1 MEAAEVVQAQALQ
14 SPVKEVMDTVEVV
27 QDQAL
32 KSPVKEVMEA
42 AEEVTR
48 TRDQPPM
55 AEVAQ
60 AEVPMSPVQ
69 APMSPVQV
77 QAVEVVMEVTSNSC
91 DGTINGIKG
100 FNMKNFKFTIPLIFV
115 NCIDLILEFLFT
127 K

>member
-1 MEAAEVVQAQALQ
+1 
-14 SPVKEVMDTVEVV
+14 MDTAEVV

-42 AEEVTR
+42 VEEDTC

-55 AEVAQ
+55 VEVAL

-69 APMSPVQV
+69 APESLMKEVMEV
-77 QAVEVVMEVTSNSC
+77 EGVIEGAVEVVMEVTSNSC

-100 FNMKNFKFTIPLIFV
+100 FNIKKL
-115 NCIDLILEFLFT
+115 
-127 K
+127 